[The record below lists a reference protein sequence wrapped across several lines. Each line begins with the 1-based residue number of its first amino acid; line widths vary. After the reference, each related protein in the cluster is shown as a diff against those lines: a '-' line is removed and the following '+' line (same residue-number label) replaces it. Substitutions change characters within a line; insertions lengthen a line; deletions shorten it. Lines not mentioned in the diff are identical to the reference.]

1 MQVLFFYRHGYC
13 SGHNG
18 SDISLPSSGVNPLL
32 SNSDDGN
39 EFLNNNLLDN
49 NGGVTEVCDVP
60 DEIAN
65 QKRHVSTL

>member
-1 MQVLFFYRHGYC
+1 M
-13 SGHNG
+13 
-18 SDISLPSSGVNPLL
+18 NPLL

-39 EFLNNNLLDN
+39 EFLNKNNNNLLDN

-65 QKRHVSTL
+65 QKRHVMFTFRSNLFRKIK